1 MWTNVSSQKRQKSN
15 EILLIC
21 RSCGRKVEPE
31 STEIHDYVISFD
43 LNHVPREKIEVLKQR
58 VRKISRV
65 IDEDRET
72 FEDFFDDDSSVE
84 SY

>member
-31 STEIHDYVISFD
+31 STEIHDYVISSD